1 MKRLLPILL
10 SAGVLA
16 ACSTTAKS
24 PDLVESIRQN
34 LQQSGLKDVS
44 VSRDKDKGVVT
55 LTGHVASDGEK
66 RQAESIAKSQAA
78 GQIVADEIV
87 VTPPGDES
95 DAKTISSDLD
105 AGIDKNLKAE
115 LLREHADKDVSYT
128 VKAGVVT
135 LTGTVA
141 TADLKSKATT
151 IASHVPNVKQ
161 VIDELIVK

>member
-1 MKRLLPILL
+1 MTRILPILL
-10 SAGVLA
+10 CAGSLA

-24 PDLVESIRQN
+24 PDLAESIRQN
-34 LQQSGLKDVS
+34 LQQAGLKDVS
-44 VSRDKDKGVVT
+44 VSRDQDKGVVT
-55 LTGHVASDGEK
+55 LAGHVTSNADK
-66 RQAESIAKSQAA
+66 RQAESIAKSEAP

-95 DAKTISSDLD
+95 DAKTISADLD

-115 LLREHADKDVSYT
+115 LLREHADRGVSDS

-135 LTGTVA
+135 LSGTVA
-141 TADLKSKATT
+141 TADLKSKAVTV
-151 IASHVPNVKQ
+151 ASQVPNVKQ